1 MNRFKQKLLN
11 TVVLAGMMFLFA
23 MPVMSQDTEPLKAT
37 VRTELPAPPQLQCG
51 SSGSDGSC
59 SGG

>member
-1 MNRFKQKLLN
+1 MNRFKQKLLH
-11 TVVLAGMMFLFA
+11 TFVLTGMLFLFA
-23 MPVMSQDTEPLKAT
+23 MPVVSQDTDPLTAT
-37 VRTELPAPPQLQCG
+37 ARTELSAPPQLMGC